1 MVATK
6 GFKYPDRELYDWVLN
21 ELHKRNINNETIG
34 EIAYNMQHQYLPHLT
49 VEDFGAQLDE
59 VLKKREVLNILATGF
74 ALDNLAQDKL
84 LPEPL
89 QSIIANDSGVFGVD
103 ESLSLSLSQLYG
115 SIAVTNY
122 GYEDKKKLG
131 IAAQLD
137 NSNGQV
143 NTFADDLALAL
154 ASAVIGRCG
163 HGSKLELDDNTVE
176 EPVDDEFK
184 ELKFVVNGK
193 EVEPQGGLVYFAKPI
208 KSDRKLPNWDLN
220 KFAHDLNKVI
230 NDSRELADGLEEEFN
245 HDYYVNLE
253 VGMNDESTWQLV
265 IELLDNKMELVDVV
279 LIDLEHL
286 LDYLEVDSPSEF
298 VDAAQR
304 IAQFVFEHDL
314 YPYPEDSD
322 DLEESDGED
331 TSSSI
336 ENSIQHIAQELESVV
351 KQATGNQDVSPKDN
365 SLDKLLQFMLLAG
378 DVWGNQENLSSNN
391 RKDDANE

>member
-21 ELHKRNINNETIG
+21 ELHKRHINNETIG
-34 EIAYNMQHQYLPHLT
+34 EIAYEMQHQYLPELT
-49 VEDFGAQLDE
+49 VEDFGKELDE

-74 ALDNLAQDKL
+74 ALDNLAQDGL

-89 QSIIANDSGVFGVD
+89 QSIVANDSGVFGVD
-103 ESLSLSLSQLYG
+103 EGLSLSLSQLYG

-122 GYEDKKKLG
+122 GFTDKDKPG

-163 HGSKLELDDNTVE
+163 HGSKLELEDNTVE
-176 EPVDDEFK
+176 GKQINDEFK

-193 EVEPQGGLVYFAKPI
+193 EVEPQGDLRYFAKPI
-208 KSDRKLPNWDLN
+208 KSDRKLPTRNLN
-220 KFAHDLNKVI
+220 KFAHDLNKAI
-230 NDSRELADGLEEEFN
+230 NDSRELADRLEEEFN

-286 LDYLEVDSPSEF
+286 LDYLEVNSPSEF
-298 VDAAQR
+298 VDAAQM

-314 YPYPEDSD
+314 YPYPEDSN
-322 DLEESDGED
+322 DLEESNDED
-331 TSSSI
+331 
-336 ENSIQHIAQELESVV
+336 NELDMSEMT
-351 KQATGNQDVSPKDN
+351 KALAAITPLFMEHFN
-365 SLDKLLQFMLLAG
+365 SLIKSGSLDSLIDMLSDKE
-378 DVWGNQENLSSNN
+378 DN

>member
-49 VEDFGAQLDE
+49 VGDFGAQLDE

-74 ALDNLAQDKL
+74 ALDNLANEGL

-89 QSIIANDSGVFGVD
+89 QTIVKEDAGVYGVD
-103 ESLSLSLSQLYG
+103 ETISLALSQLYG

-163 HGSKLELDDNTVE
+163 HGSKLELDDKTVE
-176 EPVDDEFK
+176 EPVNNKFS

-193 EVEPQGGLVYFAKPI
+193 EVEPQGDLRYFAKPI
-208 KSDRKLPNWDLN
+208 KSDHKFPNWDLN
-220 KFAHDLNKVI
+220 KFANDLEKII
-230 NDSRELADGLEEEFN
+230 NESRELADRLEEEFN
-245 HDYYVNLE
+245 HDYYVNLK
-253 VGMNDESTWQLV
+253 VGMDEEFAWQLA
-265 IELLDNKMELVDVV
+265 IDLLDNQMELVDVIFV
-279 LIDLEHL
+279 DLEHF
-286 LDYLEVDSPSEF
+286 LDYVYLEVDPPSEF
-298 VDAAQR
+298 VDTAQM

-314 YPYPEDSD
+314 YPYPEDSN
-322 DLEESDGED
+322 DLEEADDED
-331 TSSSI
+331 D
-336 ENSIQHIAQELESVV
+336 ELDMSEMT
-351 KQATGNQDVSPKDN
+351 KALAAITPLFMEHFN
-365 SLDKLLQFMLLAG
+365 SLIKSGSLDSLIDMLSDKE
-378 DVWGNQENLSSNN
+378 DN

>member
-21 ELHKRNINNETIG
+21 ELHKRHINNETIG

-74 ALDNLAQDKL
+74 ALDNLANEGL

-89 QSIIANDSGVFGVD
+89 QTIVKEDAGVYGVD
-103 ESLSLSLSQLYG
+103 ETISLALSQLYG

-163 HGSKLELDDNTVE
+163 HGSKLELDDKTVE
-176 EPVDDEFK
+176 EPVNNKFS

-193 EVEPQGGLVYFAKPI
+193 EVEPQGDLRYFAKPI

-220 KFAHDLNKVI
+220 KFANDLGKAI
-230 NDSRELADGLEEEFN
+230 NNSRELADSLEEEFS
-245 HDYYVNLE
+245 HDYYVNLS
-253 VGMNDESTWQLV
+253 VDMDDEFTWQLV
-265 IELLDNKMELVDVV
+265 IELLDNKMKLVDVV
-279 LIDLEHL
+279 FVDLEHL
-286 LDYLEVDSPSEF
+286 LDYVYLEVDSPSEF
-298 VDAAQR
+298 VDTAQM

-314 YPYPEDSD
+314 YPYPEDSN
-322 DLEESDGED
+322 DLEEADDED
-331 TSSSI
+331 
-336 ENSIQHIAQELESVV
+336 NELDMSEMT
-351 KQATGNQDVSPKDN
+351 KALAAITPLFMEHFN
-365 SLDKLLQFMLLAG
+365 SLIKSGSLDSLIDILSDKE
-378 DVWGNQENLSSNN
+378 DN

>member
-74 ALDNLAQDKL
+74 ALDNLANEGL

-89 QSIIANDSGVFGVD
+89 QTIIANDAGVYGGD
-103 ESLSLSLSQLYG
+103 ESWALNISQLYG

-122 GYEDKKKLG
+122 GFTDKDKPG

-163 HGSKLELDDNTVE
+163 HGSKLELDDNNVE
-176 EPVDDEFK
+176 DTPINDEFS
-184 ELKFVVNGK
+184 ELKFVINGK
-193 EVEPQGGLVYFAKPI
+193 EVEPQGDLVYFAKPI
-208 KSDRKLPNWDLN
+208 KGDRKLPTRNLN
-220 KFAHDLNKVI
+220 KFAHDLNKAI
-230 NDSRELADGLEEEFN
+230 NDSRELADRLEEEFN

-298 VDAAQR
+298 VDAAQM

-322 DLEESDGED
+322 NLEVSDDED
-331 TSSSI
+331 D
-336 ENSIQHIAQELESVV
+336 ELDMSEMV
-351 KQATGNQDVSPKDN
+351 KALAAITPLFMEHFN
-365 SLDKLLQFMLLAG
+365 SLMKSGSLDSLSDMLRSEK
-378 DVWGNQENLSSNN
+378 DN

>member
-74 ALDNLAQDKL
+74 ALDNLANEGL

-89 QSIIANDSGVFGVD
+89 QTIVKEDAGVYGVD
-103 ESLSLSLSQLYG
+103 ETISLALSQLYG

-176 EPVDDEFK
+176 EPVNNKFS

-193 EVEPQGGLVYFAKPI
+193 EIEPQGDLVYFAKPI
-208 KSDRKLPNWDLN
+208 KSDRKLPTRNLN
-220 KFAHDLNKVI
+220 KFAHDLNKAI
-230 NDSRELADGLEEEFN
+230 NDSRELADRLEEEFN

-286 LDYLEVDSPSEF
+286 LDYLEVNSPSEF
-298 VDAAQR
+298 VDAAQM

-314 YPYPEDSD
+314 YPYPEDSN
-322 DLEESDGED
+322 DLEESDDED
-331 TSSSI
+331 
-336 ENSIQHIAQELESVV
+336 NELDMSEMT
-351 KQATGNQDVSPKDN
+351 KALAAITPLFMEHFN
-365 SLDKLLQFMLLAG
+365 SLIKSGSLDSLIDMLSDKE
-378 DVWGNQENLSSNN
+378 DN

>member
-21 ELHKRNINNETIG
+21 ELHKRHINNETIG
-34 EIAYNMQHQYLPHLT
+34 EIAYEMQHQYLPELT
-49 VEDFGAQLDE
+49 VEDFGKELDE

-74 ALDNLAQDKL
+74 ALDNLAQDGL

-89 QSIIANDSGVFGVD
+89 QSIVANDSGVFGVD
-103 ESLSLSLSQLYG
+103 EGLSLSLSQLYG

-122 GYEDKKKLG
+122 GFTDKDKPG

-163 HGSKLELDDNTVE
+163 HGSKLELEDNTVE
-176 EPVDDEFK
+176 GKQINDEFK

-193 EVEPQGGLVYFAKPI
+193 EVEPQGDLRYFAKPI
-208 KSDRKLPNWDLN
+208 KSDRKLPTRNLN
-220 KFAHDLNKVI
+220 KFAHDLNKAI
-230 NDSRELADGLEEEFN
+230 NDSRELADRLEEEFN

-286 LDYLEVDSPSEF
+286 LDYLEVNSPSEF
-298 VDAAQR
+298 VDTAQM

-314 YPYPEDSD
+314 YPYPEDSN
-322 DLEESDGED
+322 DLEESNDED
-331 TSSSI
+331 
-336 ENSIQHIAQELESVV
+336 NELDMSEMTKALAAITPSFMEHF
-351 KQATGNQDVSPKDN
+351 N
-365 SLDKLLQFMLLAG
+365 SLIKSGSLDSLIDMLSDKE
-378 DVWGNQENLSSNN
+378 DN

>member
-34 EIAYNMQHQYLPHLT
+34 EIAYDMQHQYLPHLT

-74 ALDNLAQDKL
+74 ALDNLAQDGL

-89 QSIIANDSGVFGVD
+89 QSIVANDSGVFGVD
-103 ESLSLSLSQLYG
+103 EGLSLSLSQLYG

-122 GYEDKKKLG
+122 GYEDKDKPG

-176 EPVDDEFK
+176 GKQINDEFK

-193 EVEPQGGLVYFAKPI
+193 EVEPQGDLRYFAKPI
-208 KSDRKLPNWDLN
+208 KSDRKLPTRNLN
-220 KFAHDLNKVI
+220 KFAHDLNKAI
-230 NDSRELADGLEEEFN
+230 NDSRELADRLEEEFN

-265 IELLDNKMELVDVV
+265 IELLDSKMELVDVV

-286 LDYLEVDSPSEF
+286 LDYLEVNSPSEF
-298 VDAAQR
+298 VDAAQM

-314 YPYPEDSD
+314 YPYPEDSN
-322 DLEESDGED
+322 DLEESNDED
-331 TSSSI
+331 NGLDMSEMTKALAAI
-336 ENSIQHIAQELESVV
+336 TPLFMEHF
-351 KQATGNQDVSPKDN
+351 N
-365 SLDKLLQFMLLAG
+365 SLIKSGSLDSLIDMLSDKE
-378 DVWGNQENLSSNN
+378 DN